1 MNNDYVGVIGVKCG
15 CIFCRECAVVRQI
28 LYFGDR
34 TISKK
39 QARAGKLRCSACGER
54 LAEPIRRESKN
65 IKK

>member
-1 MNNDYVGVIGVKCG
+1 MDNDYIGVIGVKCG

-39 QARAGKLRCSACGER
+39 QARQGKLVCSSCGQR
-54 LAEPIRRESKN
+54 LIEPIRRESKI
-65 IKK
+65 IKR